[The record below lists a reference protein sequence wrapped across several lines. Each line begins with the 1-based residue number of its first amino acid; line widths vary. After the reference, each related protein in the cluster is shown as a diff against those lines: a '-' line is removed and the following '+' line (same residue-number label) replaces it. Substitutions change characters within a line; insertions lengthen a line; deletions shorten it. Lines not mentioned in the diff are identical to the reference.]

1 MGQSNH
7 NLDFDSVKSAWVNER
22 YTPEGQFDLRVEEIS
37 RNGYTILEN
46 RLGPEEIKYAIKIVD
61 EVYETQI
68 KDFGGED
75 ALIEIGEQGLARNLL
90 EYDEFFLKLITHKD
104 VLALIQYFMGDYY
117 ILHQFNGN
125 LNIPGLQAT
134 STPWHRD
141 MTFRHFTS
149 SRPVALTA
157 IWVLDEFNESNDGI
171 AILPGTQK
179 HDLFPSYE
187 FVEKYQKKLFAKAGS
202 VIVLDGMFFHRS
214 GFNNS
219 DGRRR
224 VCQGMY
230 TLPMIGQQICIPKT
244 LNGKYKDDPFLRQ
257 ILGYNSMQQSAILEW
272 RKEKL
277 GNKRKDLKDSMIE
290 NY

>member
-22 YTPEGQFDLRVEEIS
+22 YTPEGQFDHRVEEIS

-90 EYDEFFLKLITHKD
+90 EYDEFFLKLIIHKD

-157 IWVLDEFNESNDGI
+157 IWVLDEFNETNNGI
-171 AILPGTQK
+171 SILPSTQK
-179 HDLFPSYE
+179 HDIFPSFEY
-187 FVEKYQKKLFAKAGS
+187 VEKYQRKIFAKAGS
-202 VIVLDGMFFHRS
+202 VVVLDGMLFHRS
-214 GFNNS
+214 GLNNS
-219 DGRRR
+219 NKRRR
-224 VCQGMY
+224 TLQGMY
-230 TLPMIGQQICIPKT
+230 TLPIIEQQICIPQT
-244 LNGKYKDDPFLRQ
+244 LKGQYKDDSFLRQ
-257 ILGYNSMQQSAILEW
+257 LLGYNNKQQPSVLEW
-272 RKEKL
+272 RKGKL
-277 GNKRKDLKDSMIE
+277 ENKRKNLDESMV
-290 NY
+290 